1 MKPDSLG
8 KEVPTPTPPEIE
20 EQIRRR
26 AFELFEAR
34 GKEEGHELED
44 WLRAEGEI
52 AVHKSDATAA

>member
-1 MKPDSLG
+1 MKPDSRD

-34 GKEEGHELED
+34 GKEEGRELED
-44 WLRAEGEI
+44 WLHAEEELAGRE
-52 AVHKSDATAA
+52 SDAAAA